1 MGFGGRKPVTFSG
14 DAVEQPLAEAA
25 EKEVAAIS
33 QETRIKDEDVEGRR
47 RRSGRAAN
55 LLSTGAGG
63 RAGSGSS
70 RSRTTLGI

>member
-25 EKEVAAIS
+25 EKEVAATS

-55 LLSTGAGG
+55 LLSG